1 MGEKFF
7 VWPLGGDYDC
17 ETCGPTGN
25 EVILEQSDDGDWCLS
40 YWVGCYGFDSVSSDE
55 PYLVEKVEQIIAAI
69 VSYPNFSEQD
79 EKDLREKI
87 ERIKGDN
94 K

>member
-7 VWPLGGDYDC
+7 AWPLGGDYVC
-17 ETCGPTGN
+17 ESCGPTNN
-25 EVILEQSDDGDWCLS
+25 EVILEQLDVSEWSLS
-40 YWVGCYGFDSVSSDE
+40 CVLGCYGFDSVCFDE
-55 PYLVEKVEQIIAAI
+55 PHWVEKVEDIISAI

-87 ERIKGDN
+87 ERIKGEYE
-94 K
+94 